1 MTDKG
6 EPAETLKGIHHTAF
20 RCRDAEETR
29 AFYED
34 VLGLRL
40 AAALA
45 FEEEPGT
52 GKAHPYVHIFFALP
66 DGNFIAFF
74 DAPDS
79 AQPRHFRAT
88 HGFDRHVAFEAGS
101 VKELADWKA
110 KLDAKNVP
118 CFGPLDHH
126 FVQSLYM
133 WDPNGLQVEIT
144 ARTEGHDAIL
154 ESEAASARSVL
165 SAWTERTADAKKA
178 LSA

>member
-1 MTDKG
+1 MT
-6 EPAETLKGIHHTAF
+6 ESLKGIHHSAF

-34 VLGLRL
+34 VLGLPV

-52 GKAHPYVHIFFALP
+52 GKPHPYVHIFFGLP

-79 AQPRHFRAT
+79 ARPEHFKPG
-88 HGFDRHVAFEAGS
+88 HGFDRHIAFEAGS
-101 VKELADWKA
+101 VEKLAEWKA
-110 KLDAKNVP
+110 RLDAAKIPN
-118 CFGPLDHH
+118 FGPIDHE
-126 FVQSLYM
+126 FVKSIYM

-144 ARTEGHDAIL
+144 ARDPRHDPIL
-154 ESEAASARSVL
+154 ESEAALARDIL
-165 SAWTERTADAKKA
+165 AQWTTRTAAAKEKLRA
-178 LSA
+178 

>member
-1 MTDKG
+1 M
-6 EPAETLKGIHHTAF
+6 LKGIHHSAF

-34 VLGLRL
+34 VLGLPL

-45 FEEEPGT
+45 FEEEPGS
-52 GKAHPYVHIFFALP
+52 GKKHPYVHIFFALP

-79 AQPRHFRAT
+79 ATPAHFRPA
-88 HGFDRHVAFEAGS
+88 HGFDRHVAFEAES
-101 VKELADWKA
+101 LEKLAEWKA
-110 KLDAKNVP
+110 RLDERGIP
-118 CFGPLDHH
+118 CFGPIDHH

-144 ARTEGHDAIL
+144 ARTGGHDSILAEEAAHARAIL
-154 ESEAASARSVL
+154 KDWS
-165 SAWTERTADAKKA
+165 ERTAARKESLA
-178 LSA
+178 A